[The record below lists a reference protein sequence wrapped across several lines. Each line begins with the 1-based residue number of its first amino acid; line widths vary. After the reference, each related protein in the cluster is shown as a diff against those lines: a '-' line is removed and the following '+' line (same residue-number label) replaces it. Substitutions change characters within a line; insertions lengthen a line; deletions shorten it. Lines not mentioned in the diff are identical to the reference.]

1 MQRTKLAYSLQ
12 KNLQI
17 LETIFG
23 DSGDFYTKELTISG
37 IPCAIVM
44 FTGLSSPEN
53 YVTLLWRC
61 WTATRFCL
69 AGAKGCVTIC

>member
-44 FTGLSSPEN
+44 FTGLSSPE
-53 YVTLLWRC
+53 
-61 WTATRFCL
+61 
-69 AGAKGCVTIC
+69 